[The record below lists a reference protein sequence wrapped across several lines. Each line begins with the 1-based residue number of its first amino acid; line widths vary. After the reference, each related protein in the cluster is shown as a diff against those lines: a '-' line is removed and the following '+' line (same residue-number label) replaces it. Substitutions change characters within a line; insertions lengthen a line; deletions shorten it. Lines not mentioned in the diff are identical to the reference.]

1 MCDTQ
6 VLLHQGVTWFAK
18 NSDREPD
25 EPQLVLRLPP
35 VANDYNVTVRTTYLQ
50 IPQARRRY
58 GVILSKPAWM
68 WGAEMGVNDQGVA
81 IGNEAIF
88 SRVRSRKPEG
98 LLGMDLLR
106 LGLERGA
113 SAQQA
118 TGVII
123 EHLERYG
130 QGGAAGYRDKRF
142 CYDSS
147 FLICDPAEAVLLET
161 AGRHWVLKRVG
172 TEAAVSNRLTIGS
185 DFEHHSAGLHEFA
198 RKQNLWHGHETLHFA
213 RTFDGQLLPRFA
225 RAEARQTLG
234 LSCLR
239 KTAETGPTLEHF
251 ARHLRSHAFDGD
263 GYARASNADMCMH
276 AAGLV
281 RRSQTTGSLVA
292 RIARSVTGLDLQ
304 ILVTGTS
311 APCLSLFRPVS
322 FDYDISYSVLA
333 SDQADPHAS
342 PWWHFEPL
350 HRRALFDAKLRTELR
365 TDRDAIEARLFSQA
379 ATAAQLRAADQL
391 CREWDKR
398 NQRRLGL
405 ARQRPAR
412 LTRYWS
418 SVSARDGVVI

>member
-6 VLLHQGVTWFAK
+6 VFRHQGVTWFAK

-35 VANDYNVTVRTTYLQ
+35 VANDYNTSVRTTYLE
-50 IPQARRRY
+50 IPQARSRF

-68 WGAEMGVNDQGVA
+68 WGAEMGVNDHGVA

-113 SAQQA
+113 TAQAALQ
-118 TGVII
+118 VII

-147 FLICDPAEAVLLET
+147 FLVCDADEAWLLET
-161 AGRHWVLKRVG
+161 AGRQWALKPVA
-172 TEAAVSNRLTIGS
+172 EIAAISNRLTIGT
-185 DFEHHSAGLHEFA
+185 DYTAHSTGLHEFA
-198 RKQNLWHGHETLHFA
+198 RKENLWHAHETLHFA
-213 RTFDGQLLPRFA
+213 RTFDSWLLPRFA
-225 RAEARQTLG
+225 RAGQREARSLAGLRATAQTG
-234 LSCLR
+234 
-239 KTAETGPTLEHF
+239 ATLE
-251 ARHLRSHAFDGD
+251 RVVRQLRQHAFEADD
-263 GYARASNADMCMH
+263 FAHASNADLCMH
-276 AAGLV
+276 AANRV

-292 RIARSVTGLDLQ
+292 RIARSGGGLDLK
-304 ILVTGTS
+304 ILATGTS
-311 APCLSLFRPVS
+311 APCFGLFRPVS
-322 FDYDISYSVLA
+322 FDYETNFSVL
-333 SDQADPHAS
+333 SEDHADGRLS

-350 HRRALFDAKLRTELR
+350 HRRALFDPKLRAELR
-365 TDRDAIEARLFSQA
+365 AERDSIEAQLFGQA
-379 ATAAQLRAADQL
+379 PTPAHLRAVDQQ

-412 LTRYWS
+412 LTRYWMT
-418 SVSARDGVVI
+418 VSARDGIVI